1 MDIEKIVQEAFGN
14 VVADKEITKETEI
27 KALGI
32 DSLDLVESLMAMEE
46 ELGIQF
52 TDDEMLSFKT
62 VGDVY
67 SVIES
72 KISKK

>member
-1 MDIEKIVQEAFGN
+1 MDIKKIVQDAFSS
-14 VVADKEITKETEI
+14 VVNADNISEETEI
-27 KALGI
+27 KSLGI

-46 ELGIQF
+46 KLDIQF

-67 SVIES
+67 KVIES
-72 KISKK
+72 KLSK

>member
-1 MDIEKIVQEAFGN
+1 MDIEKIVQEAFSN
-14 VVADKEITKETEI
+14 VVSDKEITKETEI

-52 TDDEMLSFKT
+52 SDEEMLSFKT

-72 KISKK
+72 KINK